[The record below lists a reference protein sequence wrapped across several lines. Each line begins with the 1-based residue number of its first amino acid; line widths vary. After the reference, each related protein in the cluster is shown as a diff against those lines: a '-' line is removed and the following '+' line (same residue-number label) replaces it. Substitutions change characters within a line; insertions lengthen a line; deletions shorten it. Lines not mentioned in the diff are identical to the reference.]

1 MDISYIL
8 LFFSSIATIAA
19 IWDLEKHE
27 IKTNTFTFPVIIEK
41 DEDGYFVADCPDLQ
55 GCHTQGKTLEEAIAS
70 IRDAIKLHVKILQE
84 DKEEIPQLE
93 AVSLTSLQIAI

>member
-1 MDISYIL
+1 M
-8 LFFSSIATIAA
+8 
-19 IWDLEKHE
+19 KKRE

-41 DEDGYFVADCPDLQ
+41 DEDGFFVADCPDLQ
-55 GCHTQGKTLEEAIAS
+55 GCHTQGKSLEEAITN
-70 IRDAIKLHVKILQE
+70 IRDAIKIHVKILRE

>member
-1 MDISYIL
+1 MNK
-8 LFFSSIATIAA
+8 T
-19 IWDLEKHE
+19 KK
-27 IKTNTFTFPVIIEK
+27 IKTTTFKFPVIIEK

-55 GCHTQGKTLEEAIAS
+55 GCHTQGKTLEGAIAN
-70 IRDAIKLHVKILQE
+70 IRDAIKLHVKILRE